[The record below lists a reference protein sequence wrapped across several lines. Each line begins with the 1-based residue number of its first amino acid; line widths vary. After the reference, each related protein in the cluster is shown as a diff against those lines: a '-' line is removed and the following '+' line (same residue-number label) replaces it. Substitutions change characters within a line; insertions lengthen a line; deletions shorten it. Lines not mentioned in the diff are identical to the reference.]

1 MMSDNAVPIAILED
15 LHVSYTT
22 YLDQPRRL
30 RSRATNAEA
39 PRRKEIVHAVQGV
52 SLTLYEGEY
61 FGLIGSNGSGKS
73 TLLSAMTGLLPVDS
87 GRIRVRSRPRLL
99 GVGVAAM
106 RGGVSGRLNLVI
118 GGLAVGLSYKEIN
131 ERLDDLIEFVGIG
144 DAIDRPLKSYSSGMR
159 ARLNFTVATLT
170 QPDILLVDEA
180 LAVGDAAFIARSK
193 RRIDEILAEAGSV
206 IMVSHNVENL
216 IDQCDRIAW
225 MKDGVIHAIGDP
237 ALVGEAYLS
246 DAEEREPELDVDS
259 VRTLANLSR
268 PELEQQEEI

>member
-1 MMSDNAVPIAILED
+1 MTDIGEPIAIIED

-30 RSRATNAEA
+30 RSLATKAEA
-39 PRRKEIVHAVQGV
+39 PRRKKVVRAVKGV
-52 SLTLYEGEY
+52 NLVLRKGEY

-73 TLLSAMTGLLPVDS
+73 TLLAAMTGLLPVDA
-87 GRIRVRSRPRLL
+87 GRIRVKSRPRLL

-106 RGGVSGRLNLVI
+106 RGGVSGRLNLII
-118 GGLAVGLSYKEIN
+118 GGLAVGLTYKEIN
-131 ERLDDLIEFVGIG
+131 EKLDDLIEFVGIG

-193 RRIDEILAEAGSV
+193 KRIDEILADAGTV
-206 IMVSHNVENL
+206 IMVSHNVDNL
-216 IDQCDRIAW
+216 IDSCDRIAW
-225 MKDGVIHAIGDP
+225 LKAGEIRALGDP
-237 ALVGEAYLS
+237 TTVGEAYLA
-246 DAEEREPELDVDS
+246 DAENREPEFDVSS
-259 VRTLANLSR
+259 VLT
-268 PELEQQEEI
+268 PEHFEALKQEQQEEN